1 MFDISPVREFV
12 PFEPVSE
19 VLSLSVSPSLVPF
32 APTYQDLS
40 DFLDIPEFE
49 TDAAAIATLNGPFPY
64 AAGNLPY
71 RLTTTQVVKVTPA
84 KFRANIWAN
93 LSQAFSYLRRAF

>member
-1 MFDISPVREFV
+1 MFDISPVRELV

-49 TDAAAIATLNGPFPY
+49 TDEAAIATLNGVFPFV
-64 AAGNLPY
+64 AGSLPY
-71 RLTTTQVVKVTPA
+71 RLTSTQVVKVTPA
-84 KFRANIWAN
+84 RFRVNIWLN
-93 LSQAFSYLRRAF
+93 LSQAFSYFRRAF